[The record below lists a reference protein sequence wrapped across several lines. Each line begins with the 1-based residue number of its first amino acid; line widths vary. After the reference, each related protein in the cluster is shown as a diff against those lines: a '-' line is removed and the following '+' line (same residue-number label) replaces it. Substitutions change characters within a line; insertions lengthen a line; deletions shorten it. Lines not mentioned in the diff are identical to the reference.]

1 MRTTVGTN
9 SMRQSLVIANWKL
22 HGDLN
27 LVNQMVASFSQD
39 ASADYATDVV
49 ICPPAP
55 YLTALYQKSL
65 DCAPDSVK
73 IKVGAQNCS
82 EFEKGAY
89 TGEIAAR
96 MLQET
101 GCEYVIL
108 GHSER
113 RTVFAESDSLIAQ
126 KLKAAQ
132 SAGLIAVLC
141 VGESLAERESEQ
153 TIAVVTGQLSAAL
166 KDVDFSRLVIAYEPV
181 WAIGT
186 GKTASPE
193 QAQAV
198 HKEIRHFLTQMSA
211 EEGSKVPLL
220 YGGSVKAENAEVLF
234 AQTDIDGGLIGG
246 ASLEAD
252 QFRAI
257 CRAVKG

>member
-1 MRTTVGTN
+1 
-9 SMRQSLVIANWKL
+9 MRQSLVIANWKL
-22 HGDLN
+22 NGDLN
-27 LVNQMVASFSQD
+27 LVSQMVQSFSQD
-39 ASADYATDVV
+39 SAADYATDVV

-55 YLTALYQKSL
+55 YLSALHAESL
-65 DCAPDSVK
+65 ACAEDAVNV
-73 IKVGAQNCS
+73 KVGAQNCS
-82 EFEKGAY
+82 EYTQGAY
-89 TGEIAAR
+89 TGEIAAS
-96 MLQET
+96 MLRET

-113 RTVFAESDSLIAQ
+113 RTLFSEDDSLIAK

-132 SAGLIAVLC
+132 QAELTVVLC
-141 VGESLAERESEQ
+141 VGESLTERENNQ
-153 TIAVVTGQLSAAL
+153 TIEVVTAQLAAAL
-166 KDVDFSRLVIAYEPV
+166 DGADFSRLVIAYEPV

-186 GKTASPE
+186 GKTASPQ

-198 HKEIRHFLTQMSA
+198 HQEIRQYLSQLSNDKGA
-211 EEGSKVPLL
+211 KVPLL
-220 YGGSVKAENAEVLF
+220 YGGSVKADNAEVLF

>member
-1 MRTTVGTN
+1 
-9 SMRQSLVIANWKL
+9 MRQSLVIANWKL

-27 LVNQMVASFSQD
+27 LVDQMIEGFSQD
-39 ASADYATDVV
+39 ASADYCTEVV

-55 YLTALYQKSL
+55 YLSVLHHKALG
-65 DCAPDSVK
+65 CAENGLK

-82 EFEKGAY
+82 EHLQGAY
-89 TGEIAAR
+89 TGEVAAQ
-96 MLQET
+96 MLQDI

-113 RTVFAESDSLIAQ
+113 RTLFAESDRLIAQ

-132 SAGLIAVLC
+132 QAGLTVILC
-141 VGESLAERESEQ
+141 VGESLAERENEQ
-153 TIAVVTGQLSAAL
+153 TIEVVKQQLSAAL
-166 KDVDFSRLVIAYEPV
+166 DGADYTRLVIAYEPV

-186 GKTASPE
+186 GKTATPE

-198 HKEIRHFLTQMSA
+198 HQDIRQYLAQMSA
-211 EEGSKVPLL
+211 NGEQVPLL
-220 YGGSVKAENAEVLF
+220 YGGSVKADNAEVLF

-246 ASLEAD
+246 ASLEAE

>member
-1 MRTTVGTN
+1 
-9 SMRQSLVIANWKL
+9 MRQSLVIANWKL

-27 LVNQMVASFSQD
+27 LVNQMIERFSQD
-39 ASADYATDVV
+39 VSADYATDVV

-55 YLTALYQKSL
+55 YLSALYQNTL
-65 DCAPDSVK
+65 GCAQNGVK

-82 EFEKGAY
+82 EHTQGAY
-89 TGEIAAR
+89 TGEVAAQ
-96 MLQET
+96 MLQDI

-113 RTVFAESDSLIAQ
+113 RALFAESDSLIAR
-126 KLKAAQ
+126 KLTAAQ
-132 SAGLIAVLC
+132 QAGLTVVLC

-153 TIAVVTGQLSAAL
+153 TIEVVKQQLGAAL
-166 KDVDFSRLVIAYEPV
+166 DGADYTRLVIAYEPV

-198 HKEIRHFLTQMSA
+198 HQEIRQYLAQKSA
-211 EEGSKVPLL
+211 DGAKVPLL
-220 YGGSVKAENAEVLF
+220 YGGSVKADNAQVLF